1 MTQTFVVDDSPYPAR
16 FGVAASLWANAQQ
29 RPLWSLRPSFSGD
42 FPDSHQHVCQA
53 GYCVTSGLWLSDT
66 LCEEVAQV
74 SQLSSAEP
82 NSVIVLNPTH
92 SAATATLPGTHLF
105 THHEGDTL
113 QLLTAGRE
121 VVAQWQADSWGR
133 WQAPAQP
140 SQGTTLHIGL
150 AGRETDHRQSYPAIV
165 AALGDAADAIGVQV
179 QLHFFAPATL
189 SENLAELDGLDG
201 VILPGGSSMAAVNG
215 QIRLAVATNQRALP
229 TLGLCLGMQSM
240 ATALV
245 RQNPGFEQ
253 ANLAEAAPDAPCHS
267 FVRFTDLRH
276 RCGVLPFHPQGL
288 LSNVMPP
295 KDMHY
300 NHRYAF
306 NPALRA
312 QLCAGNGQ
320 ISAETDGIIEAI
332 SLSNHP
338 FWHGVQGHPE
348 LASRPQ
354 APHPLFCAFL
364 QAVRVTL
371 A

>member
-1 MTQTFVVDDSPYPAR
+1 MTQTFIVDDSPYPAR

-29 RPLWSLRPSFSGD
+29 RPLWSLRPAFSGD

-74 SQLSSAEP
+74 SQLATAEP
-82 NSVIVLNPTH
+82 GCVVVLSPAH
-92 SAATATLPGTHLF
+92 SAATATLPGTRLY

-113 QLLTAGRE
+113 QLLTAERG
-121 VVAQWQADSWGR
+121 VVAHWQADQWGR
-133 WQAPAQP
+133 WQAQAQP
-140 SQGTTLHIGL
+140 TQGDTLHIGL
-150 AGRETDHRQSYPAIV
+150 AGRETDHRLGYPAIV
-165 AALGDAADAIGVQV
+165 AALGDAADALGVRV

-189 SENLAELDGLDG
+189 SENLAELDGLNG
-201 VILPGGSSMAAVNG
+201 MILPGGSSMAAVNG
-215 QIRLAVATNQRALP
+215 QIRLAGATNQRALP

-245 RQNPGFEQ
+245 RQTPGFEQ

-267 FVRFTDLRH
+267 FVRFDDQRH
-276 RCGVLPFHPQGL
+276 RCGVLPFIPLGR
-288 LSNVMPP
+288 LSNLMPP

-306 NPALRA
+306 NPALRT
-312 QLCAGNGQ
+312 QLCAGDGQ

-348 LASRPQ
+348 LSSRPQ

-364 QAVRVTL
+364 QAAQITP